1 MGGEDEDSPRDF
13 FPGLGSLFCSVDV
26 SEQSLHHLVTLRYL
40 KHFTGKDF
48 SPS

>member
-1 MGGEDEDSPRDF
+1 MAGEDEDSPRDF

-26 SEQSLHHLVTLRYL
+26 SVTLRYL
-40 KHFTGKDF
+40 KDFTGKDF